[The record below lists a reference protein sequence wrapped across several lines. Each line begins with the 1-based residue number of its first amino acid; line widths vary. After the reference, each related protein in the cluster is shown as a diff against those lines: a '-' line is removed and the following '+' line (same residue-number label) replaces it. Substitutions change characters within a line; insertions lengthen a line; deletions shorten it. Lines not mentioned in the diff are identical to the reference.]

1 MQHAF
6 QISRKIEYG
15 TRAMLFLAS
24 LPDGMTT
31 SFREIARRMDIP
43 EEFLAKILKILVKAK
58 LVKSVRGAHGGYSL
72 AQHASKI
79 SFLDVIEAV
88 EGPVSVNVCTAKDHV
103 GCEFT
108 GACTMFSV
116 WQQGQKAMLDVYRA
130 TKLDKLAMRSLT
142 HRSPVLKKLVEPEP
156 ITRTPGR

>member
-31 SFREIARRMDIP
+31 SIREIAQRMDIP
-43 EEFLAKILKILVKAK
+43 EDFLAKILKPLVKAK

-88 EGPVSVNVCTAKDHV
+88 EGPVSVNVCTDKDHG
-103 GCEFT
+103 GCKFT
-108 GACTMFSV
+108 RNCTMMSV
-116 WQQGQKAMLDVYRA
+116 WATGQERMLEVYRG

-142 HRSPVLKKLVEPEP
+142 HRSPLV
-156 ITRTPGR
+156 RTAP